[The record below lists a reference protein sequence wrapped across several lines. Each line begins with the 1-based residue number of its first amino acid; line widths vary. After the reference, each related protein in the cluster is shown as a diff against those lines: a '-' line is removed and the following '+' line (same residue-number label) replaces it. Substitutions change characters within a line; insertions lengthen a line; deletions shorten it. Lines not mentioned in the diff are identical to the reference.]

1 MRIKN
6 PTFYYF
12 DDIIKSEDFD
22 LGNNL
27 INEKS
32 YENILI
38 SYKTLINSKLCVLD
52 SIKYMDLLEFMR
64 ELYI

>member
-6 PTFYYF
+6 RTFYYF

-27 INEKS
+27 TDEKS

>member
-6 PTFYYF
+6 RTFYYF

-27 INEKS
+27 IDEKS

>member
-6 PTFYYF
+6 RTFYYF